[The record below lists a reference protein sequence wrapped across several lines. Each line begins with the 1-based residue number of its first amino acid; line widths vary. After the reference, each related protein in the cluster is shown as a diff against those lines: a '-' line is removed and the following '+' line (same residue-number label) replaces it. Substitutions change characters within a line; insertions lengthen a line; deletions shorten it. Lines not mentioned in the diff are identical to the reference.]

1 MNHTFSFNLVDE
13 PWIPVRLINEAE
25 GQRELSLLEVFQR
38 CHEIRRI
45 EYDRPLVIA
54 SLYKLLFAIHQRS
67 IRPSQNHSE
76 RAKRIVQGMAE
87 GLDIEAIEQYLAQ
100 YRERFDLF
108 HPLTPAFQVPGIF
121 EPKWKDPW
129 YKLTAEDG
137 SWNTSALSNPHK
149 RSLPDAVAVPIS
161 PAAAARM
168 LIAHQQYALGGTI
181 KRIITSSQA
190 AINASSAFF
199 IVEGE
204 RLLDTLLL
212 NSFPQASD
220 EYEADKALWELP
232 PYRRPEIEAQNIK
245 SPRGVVNTW
254 TWLSR
259 AVLFIPE
266 EVNGSTRVRYMFYA
280 PGLPYN
286 TDVVIDDPC
295 TAYRKLKDGSYM
307 PLRLQKDK
315 AIWRNCNTFL
325 PNSVDGSKAPY
336 VVKQLFRLYQAPY
349 LPGGTHLAL
358 RWAIRVIGQSK
369 PPKESK
375 VDLVVD
381 EAYAVGDRMQETEG
395 QSAKNLFETIDH
407 VGGALH
413 QALLSF
419 GSKVLA
425 SDTMK
430 ADPERVRQF
439 AESTGALTRYWWEMN
454 DVFKTF
460 IAGAGTDDELLH
472 CQRVVIE
479 TARSIL
485 RQTIEAQGSNR
496 RMLTGIGSAEATFNK
511 LIKQITAD
519 LVHQSPE
526 VFQ

>member
-45 EYDRPLVIA
+45 EYDRPLVVAAI
-54 SLYKLLFAIHQRS
+54 YKLLFSIHQRS
-67 IRPSQNHSE
+67 SKPAENHRKHIE
-76 RAKRIVQGMAE
+76 RTKHGME
-87 GLDIEAIEQYLAQ
+87 HGLDDEAVERYLAL
-100 YRERFDLF
+100 YRNRFDLF
-108 HPLTPAFQVPGIF
+108 DPEMPAFQVPGIC

-137 SWNTSALSNPHK
+137 SGNTSALFNPQN
-149 RSLPDAVAVPIS
+149 RTWADEVAVPIS
-161 PAAAARM
+161 PGSAARM
-168 LIAHQQYALGGTI
+168 LIAHHQYALGGLI
-181 KRIITSSQA
+181 KRITTSSQA
-190 AINASSAFF
+190 AITASSACF

-232 PYRRPEIEAQNIK
+232 PFRRQEIEAQNIM

-307 PLRLQKDK
+307 PLRIQTDK
-315 AIWRNCNTFL
+315 AVWRNCNTFL
-325 PNSVDGSKAPY
+325 PNSVDGSGAPY
-336 VVKQLFRLYQAPY
+336 VVERLFGLFQSAAPAS
-349 LPGGTHLAL
+349 GTHSAQKWAL
-358 RWAIRVIGQSK
+358 RVIGQSNDK
-369 PPKESK
+369 SK

-381 EAYAVGDRMQETEG
+381 EAYAVGDRMQETGG

-407 VGGALH
+407 VGGALQ

-472 CQRVVIE
+472 CQRVVVE
-479 TARSIL
+479 TARTIL
-485 RQTIEAQGSNR
+485 RQAIESQGVNR
-496 RMLTGIGSAEATFNK
+496 RMLTGIGAAEATFNK
-511 LIKQITAD
+511 LINQITAD